1 MANNDLF
8 ITNLYLLTMKENLEN
23 LMHQQRQD
31 QSLKESFKLLKNSLA
46 LNQRMKHL
54 LQHEIGSQ

>member
-1 MANNDLF
+1 MANNDLC
-8 ITNLYLLTMKENLEN
+8 ITNLYLHTMKEILEN
-23 LMHQQRQD
+23 LMYQQRQD

>member
-1 MANNDLF
+1 MANNDLC
-8 ITNLYLLTMKENLEN
+8 ITNLYLHIMKEILEN
-23 LMHQQRQD
+23 LMYQQRQD